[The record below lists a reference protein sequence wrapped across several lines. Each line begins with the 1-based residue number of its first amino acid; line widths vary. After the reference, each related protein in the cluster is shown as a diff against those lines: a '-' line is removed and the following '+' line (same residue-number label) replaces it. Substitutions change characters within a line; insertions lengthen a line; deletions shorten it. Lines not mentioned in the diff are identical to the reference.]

1 MDIMQSCNTL
11 GKEDVQVG
19 EDKGEWEE
27 VAEDVVGDLKVSGAN
42 DEVERAIILSKGTL
56 AALLVLEFEPF
67 NSCNLSYLYLPPVA
81 MSISST
87 EPDRDS
93 FSGLVRYGKG
103 SFGLDI
109 YTCDAAPSRM

>member
-1 MDIMQSCNTL
+1 MLNNFIIKYSL
-11 GKEDVQVG
+11 FSKLV
-19 EDKGEWEE
+19 
-27 VAEDVVGDLKVSGAN
+27 VAQWMYL
-42 DEVERAIILSKGTL
+42 
-56 AALLVLEFEPF
+56 LEFEPF

-109 YTCDAAPSRM
+109 YTCDAAPSRSRKTLTQILTWYQS